1 MLVKLRA
8 VQKIAN
14 TAGQGDLVQKAVKT
28 MASSESF
35 LSKRKKKKHDNE
47 ERLTVNEL
55 INTTTKWNFWVSQDR

>member
-1 MLVKLRA
+1 MLVKLHA

-28 MASSESF
+28 MASSESL
-35 LSKRKKKKHDNE
+35 LSKRKKKHENE

-55 INTTTKWNFWVSQDR
+55 INTTTKWNFWVSQYR